1 MLGLVDMFKYIYIY
15 SYIWWFVMTC
25 VYRPQV
31 LLDHHLEDTLHRKE
45 QFNGKLSV
53 DTLCRGI

>member
-1 MLGLVDMFKYIYIY
+1 MFKNIYIY